1 MVVSELKE
9 ELEAQGLPTDDVEN
23 DEAEADDDDDKDDDE
38 EEEYPQMGIVPCF
51 CTTHSL
57 GYVFGSPLYDEIIS
71 LCLDLVELDA
81 AVAIVADMETTGISP
96 RRDIGPGD
104 FC

>member
-1 MVVSELKE
+1 MTKLK
-9 ELEAQGLPTDDVEN
+9 LMMMMTKMMMRRSTHKWGL
-23 DEAEADDDDDKDDDE
+23 
-38 EEEYPQMGIVPCF
+38 YR
-51 CTTHSL
+51 
-57 GYVFGSPLYDEIIS
+57 VFACGSNHPLYDEIIS